1 MTILLLETID
11 ADAQEILGK
20 VDEVI
25 LASEPTASDENLP
38 FDKIQAI
45 VTRGLGRLDKALMQR
60 CPRLK
65 VIARCGAGL
74 DNVDTDTAARLGV
87 PVIHAPG
94 VNAGAVAEHTMM
106 LILALQRQGLSSSN
120 AVKNN
125 HWNIRNSL
133 VSDDV
138 QGKTLGIVGFGR
150 VGQKVA
156 GLADA
161 FGIKVV
167 VFDPFQLDSST
178 HDSLE
183 ELLSVSDIVTLH
195 LPLTEQSLG
204 LMDAGQIAKMKS
216 RSILVNTS
224 RGEIVVSSAV
234 VTALDSGHLAGYGA
248 DVVDIEPPPD
258 NYALT
263 CHPQTMI
270 TPHVASLTQ
279 NTYRKLC
286 VYTAENLAAVLT
298 GGVPEAVSVYR
309 Q

>member
-11 ADAQEILGK
+11 PDAEEILGK

-38 FDKIQAI
+38 FEKVQAI
-45 VTRGLGRLDKALMQR
+45 VTRGLGRLDKALMQC

-65 VIARCGAGL
+65 FIARCGAGL
-74 DNVDTDTAARLGV
+74 DNIDTDTAARLGV
-87 PVIHAPG
+87 PVIFAPG
-94 VNAGAVAEHTMM
+94 VNASAVAEHTLM
-106 LILALQRQGLSSSN
+106 LILALQRQGLNSSI

-138 QGKTLGIVGFGR
+138 QGKTLGIVGYGR

-156 GLADA
+156 GLARA
-161 FGIKVV
+161 FGMKLAI
-167 VFDPFQLDSST
+167 FDPYQVDTST
-178 HDSLE
+178 HDSLQ
-183 ELLSVSDIVTLH
+183 ELLYVSDIVSLH
-195 LPLTEQSLG
+195 LPLTEQSLS
-204 LMDAGQIAKMKS
+204 LMDAGRIAEMKPG
-216 RSILVNTS
+216 SILVNTS
-224 RGEIVVSSAV
+224 RGEIVESSAV
-234 VTALDSGHLAGYGA
+234 VVALDSGHLAGYGA

-258 NYALT
+258 NYELT
-263 CHPQTMI
+263 RHAQTMI
-270 TPHVASLTQ
+270 TPHVASLTK

-286 VYTAENLAAVLT
+286 VYTAENLARVLT
-298 GGVPEAVSVYR
+298 GGEPEAASVYR

>member
-1 MTILLLETID
+1 MTILLLETVD

-38 FDKIQAI
+38 FGKIQAI
-45 VTRGLGRLDKALMQR
+45 VTRGLGRLDSALMQR
-60 CPRLK
+60 CPQLK

-74 DNVDTDTAARLGV
+74 DNVDTDAAERLGV

-106 LILALQRQGLSSSN
+106 LILALQRQGMSSSN

-138 QGKTLGIVGFGR
+138 QGKALGIVGFGR

-167 VFDPFQLDSST
+167 VFDPYQLDSST

-204 LMDAGQIAKMKS
+204 LMDAGQIAKMRP

-234 VTALDSGHLAGYGA
+234 VAALDSGHLAGYGA

-279 NTYRKLC
+279 NTYRNLC